1 MPIKQDTYIEKY
13 PLQYSNVMNEIQYIV
28 FELLS
33 EGGYVSQCCLC
44 ELDGVVCQSGGD
56 RH

>member
-33 EGGYVSQCCLC
+33 EGGGVSQCCLC